1 MERHGDILVLMVSWV
16 FVCQTRQI
24 VHFECVQVSECQLY
38 STRTYRKKV
47 LETSKRIFHSEKRQ
61 TKKGSIWDT
70 RLFSKC

>member
-38 STRTYRKKV
+38 LHKYV
-47 LETSKRIFHSEKRQ
+47 SEK
-61 TKKGSIWDT
+61 KS
-70 RLFSKC
+70 